1 MLRFPR
7 ALPDRPLNP
16 KEQLQREAQDL
27 RFQRQE
33 CRTKLTELKYGVAV
47 VGGGFAGVMAAWE
60 LSQHGVK
67 VTVYEAHNE
76 VGGRVRSNSTWSEG
90 RITEEGAELI
100 GSFHTTWL
108 GLARRYGLGVVS
120 RMESDLYQRAGLD
133 VKLTLDQPLSMSE
146 FEKLSAAME
155 KRILRP
161 LALLAMSIRDP
172 SRPWHSAS
180 F

>member
-1 MLRFPR
+1 M
-7 ALPDRPLNP
+7 
-16 KEQLQREAQDL
+16 

-33 CRTKLTELKYGVAV
+33 CRKRLKELKHGVAV

-76 VGGRVRSNSTWSEG
+76 VGGRVRSNPTWSEG

-100 GSFHTTWL
+100 GSFHTQWL
-108 GLARRYGLGVVS
+108 GLARRYGLAMIS
-120 RMESDLYQRAGLD
+120 RMDSDLYHRAGLD
-133 VKLTLDQPLSMSE
+133 VKLTLDQPLSMPE
-146 FEKLSAAME
+146 FEQLSKAME

-161 LALLAMSIRDP
+161 IALLA
-172 SRPWHSAS
+172 
-180 F
+180 